1 MTMKRYYLILMLLV
15 MTTVACAQRRVQTL
29 GRGVVAVQ
37 NGSDVLVSW
46 RKLAQEHENVTYNV
60 YVSKAADGNY
70 SRVNPAPLKVSN
82 FKTTTNVVP
91 TGSLVAVRVV
101 RDGVEGDLSVPFDF
115 KDRQLRNVFVD
126 IRFNGSPLANADY
139 STKYVW
145 PCDLD
150 GDGEM
155 DYVVDRN
162 PNGEGTHKVEAYLR
176 DGTYLWTV
184 DLGPNESISN
194 GQDDQVVAYDL
205 DCDGYGEVMIQS
217 SDGTRFWDKESGT
230 WGKYVN
236 HGETGDTDGDGI
248 IDYESQTT
256 RNPPRYF
263 SVING
268 LTGAEKSSVE
278 MHYNSAYNRTN
289 KAALKGEEYN
299 KHVGKF
305 CVTYLDGIHPA
316 VTMEWHTRA
325 TDGTHYYYDEGFGY
339 DFTSGKAGELK
350 ELFIEPCGSGSFHQ
364 VRVADVD
371 MDGRDEMIEGGWTM
385 DHTGKVLFNAGIS
398 HGDRFR
404 TSDINPE
411 IPGLETFAIQQNAG
425 DMLGQILYKAEN
437 GEAIKKWYLSGVGD
451 VGRGECYDLD
461 PNRLGWEMFSTMN
474 GYQIYDSNGDAIEGE
489 MGYFPT
495 EALWWDGDLGR
506 EYMAATDGDGLSAY
520 VAKYGS
526 GRLFEMSKLSEWQVR
541 SVYGA
546 RAAFWGDMIGDW
558 REEIILRHYTDG
570 VCDGITGFS
579 TDYATT
585 VDNIYCLLEDPHYR
599 GDCTTK
605 GYYQTP
611 NPGFYLGYGMPR
623 PPLPPVMVTD
633 LVVRSSDSYTDFT
646 RTATV
651 PYQDGQSVLYD
662 LNTAADI
669 TLSTAMQPSVVYLMP
684 VKGQTIT
691 FSGKGEFAGGGD
703 IWKSQNGKAV
713 LTVPVT
719 TSGALYISEGTLESD
734 NVIGCAVYL
743 RAKGTLSGSPTLL
756 DSVVFEGAL
765 NYEGCRLMPHGI
777 MTFQKD
783 LVVKSR
789 LFIELSDS
797 ADFLHVDGNL
807 NVSGGSPVF
816 TVAFDNP
823 GAGRH
828 KLIEYTGELIGGVD
842 RFSVCGLTGLSYQ
855 IVDEGSTVW
864 LVIAEQRKAG
874 DNVVW
879 TGNESPVWD
888 YQTPNFTI
896 GAEQTAFVAQDT
908 LVFGDDAVRTD
919 ISVSE
924 LMPVGGVTFNSEEKT
939 YRITGEGGFSGK
951 GGLVFNGNGRVEL
964 YAVHSDYT
972 GATVIN
978 SGTVVVKE
986 LADCGIASS
995 LGAASTASS
1004 NWQMGKATLVV
1015 DNASTSTDRALTLND
1030 SATIQIPTGTSA
1042 FKGQIRGK
1050 GTLIKTGNGQLNFTF
1065 AGPNTYSG
1073 GTLLAGGTIAM
1084 GSWNTSFG
1092 APTSMITAT
1101 ANSTITIFNNNS
1113 TSQVPSFANAL
1124 HIEDGVT
1131 VTLNGGKRC
1140 SVKPT
1145 LKGKGTL
1152 KVNFPYVRG
1161 DFGPNASDFNGTIE
1175 VTGGQVRLAAALD
1188 LSNGTLQ
1195 LDADNYVYNNSG
1207 THKVGALN
1215 GTNAG
1220 AQIAS
1225 GTWNIGFLGTDC
1237 SFAGTFVSGT
1247 TVNKYGEGK
1256 LILTGS
1262 SEAPVNVYSGT
1273 LDIESTENPVTTK
1286 TITVNEGAVLMGAGK
1301 TASVVVNAGG
1311 SIHAGK
1317 GTLFVGDITLT
1328 GTLKVNENGR
1338 IRVRGRGTSDKTDH
1352 FDVAGNIT
1360 LDSPV
1365 FVMERLSNDWTP
1377 DMEYQVFTGEGKIT
1391 LKGTPTFE
1399 PAVPADGYVWDY
1411 SQLVSDGILKVVA
1424 APTAIDGISVDGQIR
1439 QDVYDLQGR
1448 KVEYPTKGFY
1458 IVNGQKVFVDE

>member
-1 MTMKRYYLILMLLV
+1 MLLV
-15 MTTVACAQRRVQTL
+15 MAAVAGAQRRVQTL

-37 NGSDVLVSW
+37 NGTDVLVSW
-46 RKLAQEHENVTYNV
+46 RKLAQEPEDVTYNV
-60 YVSKAADGNY
+60 YVSRSADGNY
-70 SRVNPAPLKVSN
+70 VQVNSDPLKRSN
-82 FKTTTNVVP
+82 FKTTTTVVP

-101 RDGVEGDLSVPFDF
+101 NDGVEGDLSVPYSFMNF
-115 KDRQLRNVFVD
+115 QLRNVFVD

-162 PNGEGTHKVEAYLR
+162 PNGEGTHKIEAYLR

-217 SDGTRFWDKESGT
+217 SDGTRFWDKETGT

-256 RNPPRYF
+256 KNPPRYF
-263 SVING
+263 TVIDG
-268 LTGAEKSSVE
+268 LTGAEKASVE

-289 KAALKGEEYN
+289 KAELKGEEYN

-305 CVTYLDGIHPA
+305 CITYLDGIHPA
-316 VTMEWHTRA
+316 VTMEWHTRSSS
-325 TDGTHYYYDEGFGY
+325 GTHYYYDEGFGY

-350 ELFIEPCGSGSFHQ
+350 ELFLEPCGSGSFHQ

-385 DHTGKVLFNAGIS
+385 DHMGKVLFNAGIA

-451 VGRGECYDLD
+451 VGRGECYDLE
-461 PNRLGWEMFSTMN
+461 PNHLGWEMFSTMN

-489 MGYFPT
+489 TGYFPT

-520 VAKYGS
+520 VAKYGT
-526 GRLFEMSKLSEWQVR
+526 GRLFEISKISGWQVR

-633 LVVRSSDSYTDFT
+633 LVASGSDSYTDYARAT
-646 RTATV
+646 TV
-651 PYQDGQSVLYD
+651 PYEDGKSVLYD
-662 LNTAADI
+662 LYTAQDI
-669 TLSTAMQPSVVYLMP
+669 TLSAPMRPSTVYLMP
-684 VKGQTIT
+684 VKGQMIK
-691 FSGKGEFAGGGD
+691 FSGVGELAGEGD
-703 IWKSQNGKAV
+703 IWKSQNGKV
-713 LTVPVT
+713 SLSVPVT
-719 TSGALYISEGTLESD
+719 TSGALYISEGELESD
-734 NVIGCAVYL
+734 KSINSVVHL
-743 RAKGTLSGSPTLL
+743 RAKGTLSGSPVLL
-756 DSVVFEGAL
+756 NTVVFEDAL
-765 NYEGCRLMPHGI
+765 NYEGCRLMPHGT
-777 MTFQKD
+777 MTFKKD
-783 LVVKSR
+783 LVMKSR
-789 LFIELSDS
+789 VFIELSDS
-797 ADFLHVDGNL
+797 TDCLHVDGNL
-807 NVSGGSPVF
+807 DVKGGNPVF

-823 GAGRH
+823 GVGRY
-828 KLIEYTGELIGGVD
+828 KLIEYTGEMIGSVN
-842 RFSVCGLTGLSYQ
+842 RFSVRGLTGLPYS
-855 IVDEGSTVW
+855 VVNRDNAVW
-864 LVIAEQRKAG
+864 LVIDEQRAAS
-874 DNVVW
+874 DNVAW
-879 TGNESPVWD
+879 TGSESSVWD

-896 GAEQTAFVAQDT
+896 GAEPTDFVAQDS

-924 LMPVGGVTFNSEEKT
+924 LMPVGGVTFTNNEKT
-939 YRITGEGGFSGK
+939 YRITGDGGFSGV

-964 YAVHSDYT
+964 STVHSDYT

-978 SGTVVVKE
+978 SGTVVVKN
-986 LADCGIASS
+986 LADGGAASS
-995 LGAASTASS
+995 LGAASSAAS
-1004 NWQMGKATLVV
+1004 NWQMGRATLVV

-1030 SATIQIPTGTSA
+1030 SATIQIPNGTSA
-1042 FKGQIRGK
+1042 FKGQICGK
-1050 GTLIKTGNGQLNFTF
+1050 GTLIKKGNGQLNYTY
-1065 AGPNTYSG
+1065 AGSNTYSG
-1073 GTLLAGGTIAM
+1073 GTVLAGGAIAM
-1084 GSWNTSFG
+1084 GAWNTTFG
-1092 APTSMITAT
+1092 APTSKITT
-1101 ANSTITIFNNNS
+1101 TSNSTITIFNNNS

-1124 HIEDGVT
+1124 HIEDGVS

-1145 LKGKGTL
+1145 LTGSGTL

-1161 DFGPNASDFNGTIE
+1161 DFAPNASRFNGTIE
-1175 VTGGQVRLAAALD
+1175 VTDGEVRLAAALD

-1215 GTNAG
+1215 GTNVG

-1256 LILTGS
+1256 LTLTGS
-1262 SEAPVNVYSGT
+1262 SDAPMNVYLGS
-1273 LDIESTENPVTTK
+1273 LDIENTAAPTTTK
-1286 TITVNEGAVLMGAGK
+1286 TITVNEGAILMGAGQ

-1317 GTLFVGDITLT
+1317 GTLFTGDITLT
-1328 GTLKVNENGR
+1328 GTLKVNKNGR
-1338 IRVRGRGTSDKTDH
+1338 IRVRGRSTSDKTDH
-1352 FDVAGNIT
+1352 FNVAGNIT

-1365 FVMERLSNDWTP
+1365 FVMERLGNDWMP

-1399 PAVPADGYVWDY
+1399 PTVPADGYMWDY
-1411 SQLVSDGILKVVA
+1411 SKLASDGVLIVVA
-1424 APTAIDGISVDGQIR
+1424 APTAIDGISVDGQNG

-1448 KVEYPTKGFY
+1448 KVEHPTKGLY
-1458 IVNGQKVFVDE
+1458 IVNGQKVLMDE